1 LKIQSK
7 PGASGSR
14 ISGKSVFGNT
24 GVLAYLGLAL
34 FLAGCDQS
42 AIAESETTKAEGD
55 SVALDSEVKE
65 ASYLLGFK
73 QIEDLLQ
80 QTDGVIDA
88 DAYLQGAKDFV
99 GDKSSQVSDADQQR
113 VFTALQAAVG
123 AKQAEASAGVREA
136 GDAFRAEYAMREG
149 VTQLPSGLLYEVI
162 TEGSGPKPTA
172 SDTVT
177 THYHGTLVDGTVFD
191 SSVERGQPAS
201 FPVNGVIAGWT
212 EALQLMNTGSK
223 WRLVVPSD
231 LAYGDRGA
239 GGQIKPGA
247 TLIFEVEL
255 LEIN

>member
-1 LKIQSK
+1 MNI
-7 PGASGSR
+7 R
-14 ISGKSVFGNT
+14 RKS

-34 FLAGCDQS
+34 FLAGCDQA
-42 AIAESETTKAEGD
+42 AIAESETTKVKGD
-55 SVALDSEVKE
+55 SVVLDSEVKE
-65 ASYLLGFK
+65 ASYLLGYK
-73 QIEDLLQ
+73 QIEDLLK
-80 QTDGVIDA
+80 QTEGVIDA
-88 DAYLQGAKDFV
+88 QAYLQGAADFV
-99 GDKSSQVSDADQQR
+99 GEADSQVSDAEQAR
-113 VFTALQAAVG
+113 VFQALQAAVA
-123 AKQAEASAGVREA
+123 AKQVEASAGVKED
-136 GDAFRAEYAMREG
+136 GDAFRAEYATREG

-162 TEGSGPKPTA
+162 TEGTGPKPTA

-201 FPVNGVIAGWT
+201 FPVGGVIAGWT

-223 WRLVVPSD
+223 WRLVVPPE

-247 TLIFEVEL
+247 TLVFEVEL

>member
-1 LKIQSK
+1 MNI
-7 PGASGSR
+7 R
-14 ISGKSVFGNT
+14 RKS

-34 FLAGCDQS
+34 FLAGCDQA
-42 AIAESETTKAEGD
+42 AIAESETTKAKGD
-55 SVALDSEVKE
+55 SVVLDSEVKE
-65 ASYLLGFK
+65 ASYLLGYK
-73 QIEDLLQ
+73 QIEDLLK
-80 QTDGVIDA
+80 QTEGVIDA
-88 DAYLQGAKDFV
+88 QAYLQGASDFV
-99 GDKSSQVSDADQQR
+99 GEADSQVSDAEQAR
-113 VFTALQAAVG
+113 VFQALQAAVA
-123 AKQAEASAGVREA
+123 AKQVEASAGVTED
-136 GDAFRAEYAMREG
+136 GDAFRAEYGTREG

-162 TEGSGPKPTA
+162 TEGTGPKPTA

-201 FPVNGVIAGWT
+201 FPVSGVIAGWT

-223 WRLVVPSD
+223 WRLVVPPE

-247 TLIFEVEL
+247 TLVFEVEL